1 VNKLSIASFTNL
13 GYSWHARR
21 FDDID
26 ADLSG
31 RTAVVTGGTGG
42 LGFEAARQLAQ
53 LNASVVIVGRNQ
65 EKLDR
70 AANIIGPLASTM
82 RADLSLMEEV
92 RELASRVLEEQDA
105 LDVLINNVGVLNP
118 ERSETVEGL
127 EKTFAINLAGQFLFT
142 NLLLPRIIDSAPS
155 RIINVTSGGMYSQR
169 IRPEDLQFRE
179 GTYSGSTAYART
191 KRGQVILTEEWAKR
205 LNQTDVVVHSMHP
218 GWSATAGVENSLPLF
233 YKVMRPLLRT
243 PEQGADTI
251 AWLAAAQKPAESS
264 GLFWFDREPAPTH
277 LMDATRETQAER
289 DLLWEMLA
297 DATGSDF
304 PTRSVE
310 KRVNHS

>member
-1 VNKLSIASFTNL
+1 
-13 GYSWHARR
+13 
-21 FDDID
+21 
-26 ADLSG
+26 
-31 RTAVVTGGTGG
+31 
-42 LGFEAARQLAQ
+42 
-53 LNASVVIVGRNQ
+53 
-65 EKLDR
+65 
-70 AANIIGPLASTM
+70 
-82 RADLSLMEEV
+82 
-92 RELASRVLEEQDA
+92 
-105 LDVLINNVGVLNP
+105 
-118 ERSETVEGL
+118 
-127 EKTFAINLAGQFLFT
+127 
-142 NLLLPRIIDSAPS
+142 
-155 RIINVTSGGMYSQR
+155 
-169 IRPEDLQFRE
+169 
-179 GTYSGSTAYART
+179 
-191 KRGQVILTEEWAKR
+191 
-205 LNQTDVVVHSMHP
+205 MHP